1 LALDYHECQLNPAEQ
16 IMALSPRAELLLKAL
31 IERYISDG
39 QPVGSRT
46 LSKDLGNDLSPATI
60 RNVMADL
67 EEMGLIQSPHTSAGR
82 IPTALGYR
90 LFVDTLLKVR
100 PLNADEVRRIEGNL
114 NSAPDPTQL
123 VESASTML
131 SQLTRMAGVV
141 MLPRQEQTAVR
152 QIEFLQLSANRVLA
166 ILVTH
171 EGRVH
176 NRVMVTDRT
185 YAPAELVEAANFFND
200 TYAGRYLNDV
210 KQALLSAMQQ
220 DSDAMQRAMRTAMTM
235 ARHMFTDSDDERPEL
250 FVSGESNLLDVPEL
264 GDVKILRRLF
274 DTFNTKRDLLHLLD
288 QCLRS
293 NGVQIFIGGE
303 SGYSA
308 LEDCSVVAA
317 PYQVDGRHVGMLG
330 VVGPT
335 RMAYEHVIPI
345 VDITA
350 RLLGGALSNDRS
362 SS

>member
-1 LALDYHECQLNPAEQ
+1 
-16 IMALSPRAELLLKAL
+16 MALNPRAEALLKAL

-46 LSKDLGNDLSPATI
+46 LAKDLNNELSPATI

-67 EEMGLIQSPHTSAGR
+67 EELGLIVSPHTSAGR
-82 IPTALGYR
+82 VPTALGYR
-90 LFVDTLLKVR
+90 VFVDTLLKLR
-100 PLNADEVRRIEGNL
+100 PLDLNEVRRLEGEL
-114 NSAPDPTQL
+114 AVAPDPQQL
-123 VESASTML
+123 VESASALL
-131 SQLTRMAGVV
+131 SQITRLAGIV

-166 ILVTH
+166 ILVTQ

-176 NRVMVTDRT
+176 NRVIVTDRP
-185 YAPAELVEAANFFND
+185 YSPAELVEAANFFND
-200 TYAGRYLNDV
+200 TYTGRYLHEV
-210 KQALLSAMQQ
+210 KQVLLAAMQQ

-235 ARHMFTDSDDERPEL
+235 ARHLFTDDEHHRPEIV
-250 FVSGESNLLDVPEL
+250 VSGESNLLDVPEL
-264 GDVKILRRLF
+264 GDVRKLRRLF

-308 LEDCSVVAA
+308 LEECSVVAA
-317 PYQVDGRHVGMLG
+317 PYQVDGRIVGMLG

-335 RMAYEHVIPI
+335 RMPYEHVIPI
-345 VDITA
+345 VDVTA
-350 RLLGGALSNDRS
+350 RLLGGALSGERTGG
-362 SS
+362 

>member
-1 LALDYHECQLNPAEQ
+1 
-16 IMALSPRAELLLKAL
+16 MALNPRAEALLKAL

-46 LSKDLGNDLSPATI
+46 LAKDLGYELSPATI

-67 EEMGLIQSPHTSAGR
+67 EELGLIVSPHTSSGR

-90 LFVDTLLKVR
+90 VFVDTLLKVR
-100 PLNADEVRRIEGNL
+100 PLDLNEVRRLEGEL
-114 NSAPDPTQL
+114 AAAPDTDLL
-123 VESASTML
+123 VESASSLL
-131 SQLTRMAGVV
+131 SQITHLAGIV
-141 MLPRQEQTAVR
+141 MLPRQEQAAVR
-152 QIEFLQLSANRVLA
+152 QIEFLQLSASRVLA

-176 NRVMVTDRT
+176 NRVIVTDRP
-185 YAPAELVEAANFFND
+185 YSPAELVEAANFFNQS
-200 TYAGRYLNDV
+200 YAGHYLSEV
-210 KQALLSAMQQ
+210 KQALLAAMQQ

-235 ARHMFTDSDDERPEL
+235 ARHMFTDDEPQGPDL
-250 FVSGESNLLDVPEL
+250 VVSGESNLLDVPEL
-264 GDVKILRRLF
+264 GDVRKLRRLF

-303 SGYSA
+303 SGYQA
-308 LEDCSVVAA
+308 LEECSVVAA
-317 PYQVDGRHVGMLG
+317 PYQVEGRIVGMLG

-335 RMAYEHVIPI
+335 RMSYEHVIPI
-345 VDITA
+345 VDVTA
-350 RLLGGALSNDRS
+350 RLLGGALSGDRN
-362 SS
+362 

>member
-1 LALDYHECQLNPAEQ
+1 
-16 IMALSPRAELLLKAL
+16 MALNPRAEALLKAL

-46 LSKDLGNDLSPATI
+46 LAKDLNNELSPATI

-67 EEMGLIQSPHTSAGR
+67 EELGLIVSPHTSAGR
-82 IPTALGYR
+82 VPTALGYR
-90 LFVDTLLKVR
+90 VFVDTLLKLR
-100 PLNADEVRRIEGNL
+100 PLDANEVRRMEGEL
-114 NSAPDPTQL
+114 AVAPGQQQL
-123 VESASTML
+123 VESASSLL
-131 SQLTRMAGVV
+131 SQITRLAGIV

-166 ILVTH
+166 ILVTQ

-176 NRVMVTDRT
+176 NRVIVTDRP

-200 TYAGRYLNDV
+200 SYAGRYLHEV
-210 KQALLSAMQQ
+210 KQVLLAGMQQ
-220 DSDAMQRAMRTAMTM
+220 DSEAMQRAMRTAMTM
-235 ARHMFTDSDDERPEL
+235 ARHLFSEDDHPGADIV
-250 FVSGESNLLDVPEL
+250 VSGESNLLDVPEL
-264 GDVKILRRLF
+264 GDVRKLRRLF

-308 LEDCSVVAA
+308 LEECSVVAA
-317 PYQVDGRHVGMLG
+317 PYQVDGRIVGMLG

-335 RMAYEHVIPI
+335 RMPYEHVIPI
-345 VDITA
+345 VDLTA
-350 RLLGGALSNDRS
+350 RLLGGALSGERTGG
-362 SS
+362 

>member
-1 LALDYHECQLNPAEQ
+1 MSAKQFRQIFSMVLN
-16 IMALSPRAELLLKAL
+16 PRAETLLKAL

-46 LSKDLGNDLSPATI
+46 LARDLNNELSPATI

-67 EEMGLIQSPHTSAGR
+67 EELGLIISPHTSAGR

-90 LFVDTLLKVR
+90 VFVDTLLKVR
-100 PLNADEVRRIEGNL
+100 PLDVNEVRRLEGEL
-114 NSAPDPTQL
+114 TAAPDPNQL
-123 VESASTML
+123 GESASSLL
-131 SQLTRMAGVV
+131 SQITGLAGIV

-176 NRVMVTDRT
+176 NRVIVTDRA
-185 YAPAELVEAANFFND
+185 YAPAELVEAANFFNES
-200 TYAGRYLNDV
+200 YAGRFLNEV
-210 KQALLSAMQQ
+210 KQNLLVAMQQ

-235 ARHMFTDSDDERPEL
+235 ARHMFTDEDNTGPSL
-250 FVSGESNLLDVPEL
+250 VVSGESNLLDVPEL
-264 GDVKILRRLF
+264 GDVKKLRRLF

-288 QCLRS
+288 QCLRT
-293 NGVQIFIGGE
+293 NGVQIFIGSE

-308 LEDCSVVAA
+308 LEECSVVAA
-317 PYQVDGRHVGMLG
+317 PYQVGGRIVGMLG

-335 RMAYEHVIPI
+335 RMPYEHVISI
-345 VDITA
+345 VDVTA
-350 RLLGGALSNDRS
+350 RLLGGALSGDRS
-362 SS
+362 